1 MGEIKN
7 GTPNIHLDF
16 LTVTKSSRSLTV
28 KVSMDGAMKK
38 LEYERK
44 AKVKDR
50 ENDSYKGTPYRKWL
64 SQQRERVEILANVA
78 AIRCFVIILIIISY

>member
-1 MGEIKN
+1 
-7 GTPNIHLDF
+7 
-16 LTVTKSSRSLTV
+16 
-28 KVSMDGAMKK
+28 MKK

-64 SQQRERVEILANVA
+64 SQQRERVESL
-78 AIRCFVIILIIISY
+78 LMLLQ